1 MSTTNLIFKILYCEI
16 IVATTNKKNWFHQ
29 EFYFFNM
36 SNERSTNKRETNG
49 RLRNLLLKQRKRM
62 SLIIVHLMHRS
73 SIWLTT
79 LAKIVFC
86 LHIFL
91 IVYISVCPKIL
102 TYLIKSSFVYR
113 KIYTILF
120 LYLHCSIDERRRRT
134 QTLLSV
140 VLNQCAL
147 HAFQCYQ
154 STVCW

>member
-1 MSTTNLIFKILYCEI
+1 MSTTNMIFKILYCEI
-16 IVATTNKKNWFHQ
+16 IVATTNKLTKNWFHQ

-62 SLIIVHLMHRS
+62 LLIIVHLMHRS

-113 KIYTILF
+113 KIYTICEV
-120 LYLHCSIDERRRRT
+120 LYFCIYTLIDERRRRK
-134 QTLLSV
+134 QTLL
-140 VLNQCAL
+140 
-147 HAFQCYQ
+147 F
-154 STVCW
+154 